1 MYLPWPHST
10 EASGRRHSRCR
21 SPFWFKG
28 SYSTVGKSSTQT
40 KLTNDDAKLTLH
52 TNPSGNSAYRPT
64 ANAWNPDLLEFT
76 VACLQPGDDAEAWA
90 AFVHQ
95 QRFSEDYREARD
107 GLGMPLILHLARSAD
122 DYALPHEIEDSVD
135 PTQPQPTDPS
145 VKDPMGQLAFTFDL
159 DNGDDDD

>member
-1 MYLPWPHST
+1 MGLWKPGVQGDP
-10 EASGRRHSRCR
+10 GRV
-21 SPFWFKG
+21 F
-28 SYSTVGKSSTQT
+28 YSTVGKSSTQT
-40 KLTNDDAKLTLH
+40 KLTNDDAKLTPH
-52 TNPSGNSAYRPT
+52 INPSGNSAHRPT

-107 GLGMPLILHLARSAD
+107 GLGMPLILHLARLAD

-135 PTQPQPTDPS
+135 PTQPQPAAPPDGEPR
-145 VKDPMGQLAFTFDL
+145 GQLTFDL
-159 DNGDDDD
+159 DLDKGIDTPALALNQKKSR